1 MIITLIFFLVLNNLN
16 AQEGYPEKKVTITY
30 EEGRGVVL
38 KNQTCFDVTI
48 FVNQND
54 YHILSTSDKDLPTKS
69 WSHWTWL
76 PGFKGSL
83 AEKEVLS
90 PLLSENKVSSG
101 PGEGIHKNEKFYGYD
116 FSVPL
121 GTPVRAM
128 MSGRVVRV
136 VEHYAEAH
144 QDEKRLDHVNRV
156 EILHEDGSL
165 ASYSHLNTQS
175 VSVNVCDQIQSGHAF
190 AQTGHNG
197 YSSGPHLHVEIL
209 RPAGRGKIQTIPLK
223 FK

>member
-1 MIITLIFFLVLNNLN
+1 MIITFFFLLGLDYLK
-16 AQEGYPEKKVTITY
+16 AQEGYPEKKVTIIH
-30 EEGRGVVL
+30 EEGRGVVM

-54 YHILSTSDKDLPTKS
+54 YHILSKGEKDLSAKS
-69 WSHWTWL
+69 WSEWNWL
-76 PGFKGSL
+76 PGSKGSMT
-83 AEKEVLS
+83 EKEVLS
-90 PLLSENKVSSG
+90 PLLNENKVSSG
-101 PGEGIHKNEKFYGYD
+101 PGEGIHKNEKYYGYD

-136 VEHYAEAH
+136 VEHFAEAH
-144 QDEKRLDHVNRV
+144 QDEKRLDQVNRV
-156 EILHEDGSL
+156 EILHDDGSL
-165 ASYSHLNTQS
+165 ASYAHLNTQS
-175 VSVNVCDQIQSGHAF
+175 VSVNVCDQIQSGHVF

-209 RPAGRGKIQTIPLK
+209 RPAGSGKMQTIPLK